1 MVNFSE
7 SRLDA
12 LAIHRIGSKQSDEGV
27 TLSKTLFPLDLHD
40 ITDPLQTYFVGSF
53 KWQDVQQFAH
63 RTDIALNEVYALAAK
78 IFDAPTELLQ
88 HSVDIA
94 KHLYEK
100 SGHPKIKTGD
110 FFVAFWYDVIYEDE
124 LCNAIGI
131 FKAENR
137 DVFLKTTSN
146 DNGVDLLTEEGIN
159 IKTLDKG
166 AVILDT
172 GREEGFRVFVVDKAS
187 RNTEAQYWC
196 DEFLQIERVH
206 DNAFHTASY
215 LDMMVDFCED
225 IVSKDTNRK
234 EQVDFLNKSLD
245 FFNKKETIDWN
256 EFDAEV
262 LASYEPENEAFD
274 EDGAVQAESRAFRDE
289 FDRYKSKFEVR
300 NAIEPQDGFTVSKP
314 AIAKAKR
321 RFKTLIKMDTEIE
334 LKIKPISEDAD
345 NPFVERGYDEE
356 KGMHYYTVYF
366 NHES

>member
-1 MVNFSE
+1 M
-7 SRLDA
+7 
-12 LAIHRIGSKQSDEGV
+12 
-27 TLSKTLFPLDLHD
+27 
-40 ITDPLQTYFVGSF
+40 
-53 KWQDVQQFAH
+53 
-63 RTDIALNEVYALAAK
+63 
-78 IFDAPTELLQ
+78 
-88 HSVDIA
+88 
-94 KHLYEK
+94 
-100 SGHPKIKTGD
+100 
-110 FFVAFWYDVIYEDE
+110 IYEDE

-137 DVFLKTTSN
+137 DVFLKTTSS

-166 AVILDT
+166 AMILDT
-172 GREEGFRVFVVDKAS
+172 GREEGYRVFVVDKAS

-206 DNAFHTASY
+206 DNAFHTSSY

-262 LASYEPENEAFD
+262 LAGYEAENEAFD
-274 EDGAVQAESRAFRDE
+274 EDGAVQGESRAFRDE

-300 NAIEPQDGFTVSKP
+300 NAIEPQDGFAVSKP

>member
-1 MVNFSE
+1 MVNFTE

-53 KWQDVQQFAH
+53 KWQDVQQFTH
-63 RTDIALNEVYALAAK
+63 RTDIAQNEVYALAAQ
-78 IFDAPTELLQ
+78 IFDTPTELLQ
-88 HSVDIA
+88 HSVEIA

-100 SGHPKIKTGD
+100 SAHPKIKTGD
-110 FFVAFWYDVIYEDE
+110 FFVAYWYDVIYEDE

-137 DVFLKTTSN
+137 DVFLKTTSS

-166 AVILDT
+166 ALILDT

-187 RNTEAQYWC
+187 RNSEAQYWC

-245 FFNKKETIDWN
+245 FFNKKETIDWK
-256 EFDAEV
+256 EFDDEV
-262 LASYEPENEAFD
+262 LATYETEADDTVLND
-274 EDGAVQAESRAFRDE
+274 EPRAFRDE
-289 FDRYKSKFEVR
+289 FERYKSKFETR
-300 NAIEPQDGFTVSKP
+300 NAIEPQNGFTVSKP

-321 RFKTLIKMDTEIE
+321 RFKNLIKMDTEIE

-356 KGMHYYTVYF
+356 RGMHFYKVYF